1 MTAIPDWPEAPGPR
15 VLTLAGND
23 LTIDARARKTASS
36 LSRAG
41 CSVVAIGVDSTGT
54 LNRSEEL
61 DGALLFRV
69 TPSLDSRLS
78 PRSFRLSRAEI
89 RDSLNQRLNMRRAR
103 LNLRRRSFTAWRWW
117 TTRQDPSW
125 VQWVGE
131 TAASITRFVGVPE
144 ETRHRIR
151 SRINRPLRKV
161 DRFFRLG
168 PKRARL
174 KMEQR
179 FTEAL
184 TLVHKAF
191 ARSSDRA
198 PRAGNWR
205 RDLPELHRY
214 EAAIGS
220 IVDVLEPDLIHVHD
234 IFHLGLAARAKS
246 RAGAGGRDMAIVYD
260 AQEFIPGL
268 PSNPRRRAAYT
279 DLEEEYVGRV
289 DAIVTVSESLADLI
303 ESRYAV
309 RPAIVLNAHD
319 PTRATSATPLR
330 AVAGAP
336 ESASLVV
343 YVGGL
348 APDRGAETLLNS
360 IAEWPTDAIL
370 VFVTNSHGGYADHVR
385 SELER
390 QGLSSRVRFAPFVD
404 PEAVVSYI
412 ESADVSVIPL
422 SRDVINYEVALPNKL
437 FQSIH
442 AGVPVVVS
450 DNPEMSRFVT
460 EWGIGE
466 VFESGDSH
474 SLAAAINKVLSER
487 DRYVAPMQEPS
498 LLDELSWE
506 RQANNLMKT
515 YASIG
520 VQVGG

>member
-1 MTAIPDWPEAPGPR
+1 M
-15 VLTLAGND
+15 
-23 LTIDARARKTASS
+23 
-36 LSRAG
+36 
-41 CSVVAIGVDSTGT
+41 
-54 LNRSEEL
+54 
-61 DGALLFRV
+61 
-69 TPSLDSRLS
+69 
-78 PRSFRLSRAEI
+78 
-89 RDSLNQRLNMRRAR
+89 
-103 LNLRRRSFTAWRWW
+103 
-117 TTRQDPSW
+117 
-125 VQWVGE
+125 
-131 TAASITRFVGVPE
+131 
-144 ETRHRIR
+144 
-151 SRINRPLRKV
+151 
-161 DRFFRLG
+161 
-168 PKRARL
+168 
-174 KMEQR
+174 
-179 FTEAL
+179 
-184 TLVHKAF
+184 
-191 ARSSDRA
+191 
-198 PRAGNWR
+198 
-205 RDLPELHRY
+205 
-214 EAAIGS
+214 
-220 IVDVLEPDLIHVHD
+220 
-234 IFHLGLAARAKS
+234 
-246 RAGAGGRDMAIVYD
+246 
-260 AQEFIPGL
+260 
-268 PSNPRRRAAYT
+268 
-279 DLEEEYVGRV
+279 
-289 DAIVTVSESLADLI
+289 
-303 ESRYAV
+303 
-309 RPAIVLNAHD
+309 
-319 PTRATSATPLR
+319 
-330 AVAGAP
+330 P

-370 VFVTNSHGGYADHVR
+370 VFVTNSHGDYADHVR

-506 RQANNLMKT
+506 RQADNLIKT

-520 VQVGG
+520 VHVGG